1 MEKIMH
7 GFFTRIPEWLARLG
21 VASRALR
28 LVATS
33 SGPSGVEG
41 RLPVSSAPASDGA
54 GAVVIT
60 DPYVLYQ
67 HYISQGILQK
77 DMAQVRVVKEFQ
89 KLYFRLRD
97 YRPPQELGVR
107 LSLVIRKLEIQRAQE
122 ARLPLATLFTLRLW
136 QVWRD
141 PSAERREL
149 IRALTDEEELYN
161 LAAPQGL
168 LLNGEVGCGKSML
181 MDIFA
186 TTLPH
191 DSKMRWHYSN
201 FILWVFSELH
211 QIQRERLLTAT
222 AATTLSMESEYI
234 LYEVAQKMIAR
245 STVLMLDEFMLPDIA
260 AATIVRTLL
269 TYYFKLGGVL
279 VATSNRLPE
288 DLYSHEFHKHNFRT
302 FVGVLH
308 SRCQAVDMMLTID
321 YRAQP
326 SGAAGLRLVVE
337 SAATREEWLGLIAG
351 VVGQDRGLPT
361 TLQVYGRTLEV
372 PRAFCRNTV
381 CLIDFA
387 HLCQGLHAGSDY
399 ITLASTY
406 HTVFVDHVPAMSL
419 KMKNEARRFITFL
432 DAVYEAKCQLY
443 IRSEVEADELFF
455 TKEEE
460 EEGDAEEAA
469 RMMMALQ
476 NPYRPNVLEYG
487 GSNAE
492 YLEQPLPPPTPT
504 MAVFTGEDE
513 KFAYKRAVSRIHEMV
528 RSPRWRHSQWVPLD
542 ALMRPWEKTTAL
554 RAAPRHQPAAPPPP
568 PSERPQ
574 IDLQH
579 IWAMGHW
586 TRLNGQRVK
595 DAITKSWVR
604 SSMKPKE

>member
-7 GFFTRIPEWLARLG
+7 GLLWAPRWLGRL
-21 VASRALR
+21 ASRALR
-28 LVATS
+28 LVS
-33 SGPSGVEG
+33 SGLTGVEG
-41 RLPVSSAPASDGA
+41 RLPTLSAPASDGA
-54 GAVVIT
+54 GAVAIT
-60 DPYVLYQ
+60 DPYILYQ
-67 HYISQGILQK
+67 HYISQGILHK
-77 DMAQVRVVKEFQ
+77 DMAQVRVMKEFQ

-122 ARLPLATLFTLRLW
+122 ARQPLATLFGQRLL

-141 PSAERREL
+141 PSAERRGL
-149 IRALTDEEELYN
+149 IRALTDEEELHN

-211 QIQRERLLTAT
+211 QIQRERLVTASAALT
-222 AATTLSMESEYI
+222 MESEFI

-288 DLYSHEFHKHNFRT
+288 DLYSHEFHKRNFRT

-308 SRCQAVDMMLTID
+308 SRCQAVDMMLKID
-321 YRAQP
+321 YRVQP
-326 SGAAGLRLVVE
+326 SGTVRLHLVVE
-337 SAATREEWLGLIAG
+337 SAATQEEWLGLIAA
-351 VVGQDRGLPT
+351 VVGQERGLPA
-361 TLQVYGRTLEV
+361 TLQVYGRTFEV
-372 PRAFCRNTV
+372 PRAFCHNTV
-381 CLIDFA
+381 CLIDFD
-387 HLCQGLHAGSDY
+387 HLCQGLHAASDY

-406 HTVFVDHVPAMSL
+406 KTIFVDHVPAMSL

-455 TKEEE
+455 SKEEKEE

-469 RMMMALQ
+469 RLMMALQ

-492 YLEQPLPPPTPT
+492 YLEQPLAPPTPT
-504 MAVFTGEDE
+504 MTVFTGEDE

-528 RSPRWRHSQWVPLD
+528 RSPRWRHRQWVPID
-542 ALMRPWEKTTAL
+542 ALMRPWEKPTTL
-554 RAAPRHQPAAPPPP
+554 GAAPRLQPAAPPSP

-595 DAITKSWVR
+595 DAITKRWVR

>member
-7 GFFTRIPEWLARLG
+7 GLLWAPKWLGL
-21 VASRALR
+21 ASRALR
-28 LVATS
+28 LVS
-33 SGPSGVEG
+33 SGPTGVEG
-41 RLPVSSAPASDGA
+41 RLPTLSAPASGGA
-54 GAVVIT
+54 GAVAIT
-60 DPYVLYQ
+60 DPYILYQ
-67 HYISQGILQK
+67 HYISLGILHK
-77 DMAQVRVVKEFQ
+77 DMAQVRVMKEFQ

-107 LSLVIRKLEIQRAQE
+107 LSLVIRKLELQRVQE
-122 ARLPLATLFTLRLW
+122 ARQPLATLFGLRLL

-141 PSAERREL
+141 PSAERRGL
-149 IRALTDEEELYN
+149 IRALTDEEELHN

-191 DSKMRWHYSN
+191 DSKMRWHYNN

-211 QIQRERLLTAT
+211 QIQRERLVTAS
-222 AATTLSMESEYI
+222 AALSMESEFI

-288 DLYSHEFHKHNFRT
+288 DLYSHEFHKRNFRT

-321 YRAQP
+321 YRVQP
-326 SGAAGLRLVVE
+326 SGAVRLHLVVE
-337 SAATREEWLGLIAG
+337 SAATQEEWLGLIAA
-351 VVGQDRGLPT
+351 VVGQDRGLPA
-361 TLQVYGRTLEV
+361 TLQVYGRAFEV
-372 PRAFCRNTV
+372 PRAFCHNTV
-381 CLIDFA
+381 CLIDFD
-387 HLCQGLHAGSDY
+387 HLCQGLHAASDY

-455 TKEEE
+455 TKEEKEEE

-492 YLEQPLPPPTPT
+492 YLEQPPAPPTPT
-504 MAVFTGEDE
+504 MTVFTGEDE

-528 RSPRWRHSQWVPLD
+528 RSPRWRHSQWVPID
-542 ALMRPWEKTTAL
+542 ALMRPWEKTTAP
-554 RAAPRHQPAAPPPP
+554 RAAPRLRPAAPPPP
-568 PSERPQ
+568 LSERPQ
-574 IDLQH
+574 IDVQH

-586 TRLNGQRVK
+586 TRLNGRRVK
-595 DAITKSWVR
+595 DAITKRWVR
-604 SSMKPKE
+604 SSMKPKD